1 MRVVLDANIYISS
14 LISTQGN
21 PRKIMEKWEEGAFE
35 VFVTQAILAEVGRVL
50 RYPRIVARHG
60 KDEGKIGRFLKLLAT
75 QATMVETGE
84 TITVVTDETD
94 NRYLECA
101 IAAKAS
107 YIVSGDNHLLTVGSY
122 KGIIILPP
130 AAFVALLDASLG

>member
-1 MRVVLDANIYISS
+1 
-14 LISTQGN
+14 
-21 PRKIMEKWEEGAFE
+21 
-35 VFVTQAILAEVGRVL
+35 
-50 RYPRIVARHG
+50 
-60 KDEGKIGRFLKLLAT
+60 
-75 QATMVETGE
+75 MVETGE